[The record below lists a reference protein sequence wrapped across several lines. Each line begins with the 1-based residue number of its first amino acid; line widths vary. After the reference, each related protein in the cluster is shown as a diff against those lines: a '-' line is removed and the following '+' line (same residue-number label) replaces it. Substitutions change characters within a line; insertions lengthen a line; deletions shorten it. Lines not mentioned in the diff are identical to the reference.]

1 MQSACNRRI
10 DTPQCL
16 LNLLFGEII
25 IIVKHLSKQSA
36 VLDHVVV
43 GEMIELSVYH
53 RYGRIHLQREIR
65 DPLSNERSVLRVHRG
80 VVNRKV
86 RLSVRAHRGIVH
98 IDGFTA
104 FVRYGRS
111 RNDRIHGLADEAMK
125 LLCFNTCRCEYL
137 IQLFSHVVG
146 LVLMDLTVPTHI
158 EIRNEH
164 LGLSV
169 IVRDRIEGLGLVR
182 LCRLFLGGLDG
193 LGDLLLILN
202 RCGLLLLLGLFQ
214 RYCRSGS
221 VISPRVK
228 MLVSGDVGKL
238 RLYILKSRLELF
250 FRKIT
255 VLTKL
260 LL

>member
-10 DTPQCL
+10 DTPQRL
-16 LNLLFGEII
+16 LDLLFGEII
-25 IIVKHLSKQSA
+25 IIAKHLSKQSA

-65 DPLSNERSVLRVHRG
+65 DPLSDERSILRVHRG

-86 RLSVRAHRGIVH
+86 RLSVRAHRGFVH

-111 RNDRIHGLADEAMK
+111 RNDRIHGFADEAMK
-125 LLCFNTCRCEYL
+125 LPCFNTCRCEYL
-137 IQLFSHVVG
+137 IQLFSYVVR
-146 LVLMDLTVPTHI
+146 LVLIDLTVPTHI
-158 EIRNEH
+158 EIRNEY
-164 LGLSV
+164 LGLSALG
-169 IVRDRIEGLGLVR
+169 RNSIERLGLVG
-182 LCRLFLGGLDG
+182 LCRLFLYGLDG
-193 LGDLLLILN
+193 LGDLLLILGG
-202 RCGLLLLLGLFQ
+202 CGLLLLLRLFQ
-214 RYCRSGS
+214 RYRRSGS

-228 MLVSGDVGKL
+228 MLVCGDIGKL
-238 RLYILKSRLELF
+238 RLYIPKSRLELF
-250 FRKIT
+250 FRKNT